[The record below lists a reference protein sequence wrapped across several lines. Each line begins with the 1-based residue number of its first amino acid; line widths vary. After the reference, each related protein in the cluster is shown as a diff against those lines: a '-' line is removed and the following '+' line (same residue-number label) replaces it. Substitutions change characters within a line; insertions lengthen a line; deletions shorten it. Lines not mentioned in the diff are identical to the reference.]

1 MKRFRQFFVCVLL
14 TVSFN
19 VAAVTNFEVD
29 GIGYS
34 SEDGKYATIVSVKD
48 KDYEGEVTIPVVVNY
63 DGKTYGV
70 KSIGDNACKGRTG
83 ITKVTISNGI
93 TSIGNSA
100 FAGCGNLNSVNIPNS
115 ITTIGSYA
123 FSGCYVLSNSIELPQ
138 GIEVINDHTFSGCT
152 LLPYVK
158 IPSSVKSIG
167 EYSFFY
173 CHHLTSVVIPDGTIS
188 VGAFSFCGC
197 ERLETI
203 DFSNSITYIGS
214 YAFSGCS
221 RLSSVNIPKNVT
233 EIDMGAFSGCAMLT
247 SINVDPD
254 NTVYD
259 SRDNCNAIIKKSNMS
274 LVQGCKNTIFPTGVK
289 SIGPDAF
296 YGCSGLTSI
305 EIPKTVTSIGM
316 SAFDNCANLYSVTI
330 PEDVNEIWYS
340 AFRNCISLTDIIIPN
355 GVSVVE
361 SQVFY
366 GCTSLSN
373 IDIPS
378 SVTTINEMAFSNCTG
393 LKRII
398 CRADMPPTI
407 TSNDVFANVGSDV
420 EVYVPCASL
429 VDYMIA
435 DGWNYFD
442 SSNFKCIE
450 DLVNVNESTSEN
462 IKDAISISEKLIT
475 VNGKDPSD
483 IRVYN
488 TAGLPVGN
496 PVPASGVY
504 VVKVGDEAVKVMVK

>member
-1 MKRFRQFFVCVLL
+1 MKRFRRFLVLVL
-14 TVSFN
+14 FAVSCN
-19 VAAVTNFEVD
+19 ATAVTNFVVD
-29 GIGYS
+29 GIEYS
-34 SEDGKYATIVSVKD
+34 SDDGKYATIVSVKD

-63 DGKTYGV
+63 DDKTYGV

-93 TSIGNSA
+93 TSIGKSA

-233 EIDMGAFSGCAMLT
+233 EVGWGAFSGCALT

-254 NTVYD
+254 NRIYD

-274 LVQGCKNTIFPTGVK
+274 LVQGCKNTVFPTGVR
-289 SIGPDAF
+289 SIGPWAF
-296 YGCSGLTSI
+296 GGCKVTSI
-305 EIPKTVTSIGM
+305 EIPNTVKSIGM
-316 SAFDNCANLYSVTI
+316 SAFYGCANLSSVVI
-330 PEDVNEIWYS
+330 PEGVNEIGYS
-340 AFRNCISLTDIIIPN
+340 AFHNCISLTDIIIPN

-373 IDIPS
+373 VDIPS
-378 SVTTINEMAFSNCTG
+378 SASEIGGLAFSNCTG

-398 CRADMPPTI
+398 CRANVPPTI
-407 TSNDVFANVGSDV
+407 TSNDVFENVGSDV

-435 DGWNYFD
+435 YGWNYFD

-450 DLVNVNESTSEN
+450 DLVNVNESISEN

-488 TAGLPVGN
+488 TAGQPVSN

-504 VVKVGDEAVKVMVK
+504 VVKIGGEAVKVMVK

>member
-1 MKRFRQFFVCVLL
+1 MKRFRQVFVCVLL

-70 KSIGDNACKGRTG
+70 KTIGDNACKGREG

-188 VGAFSFCGC
+188 VGAFSFYGC

-254 NTVYD
+254 NIVYD
-259 SRDNCNAIIKKSNMS
+259 SRDKCNAIIKKSNMS
-274 LVQGCKNTIFPTGVK
+274 LVQGCKNTVFPIGVS
-289 SIGPDAF
+289 SIGPWAF
-296 YGCSGLTSI
+296 GGCEVTSI
-305 EIPKTVTSIGM
+305 EIPNTVKSIGM
-316 SAFDNCANLYSVTI
+316 SAFYGCANLSFVVI
-330 PEDVNEIWYS
+330 PEGVNDIGAS
-340 AFRNCISLTDIIIPN
+340 AFHDCISLTDIVIPN

-398 CRADMPPTI
+398 CRADVPPTI
-407 TSNDVFANVGSDV
+407 TSNDVFINVGSDV

-435 DGWNYFD
+435 YGWNYFD

-462 IKDAISISEKLIT
+462 IKDAISISEKSIT
-475 VNGKDPSD
+475 VNGVEPSK
-483 IRVYN
+483 ISIYN
-488 TAGLPVGN
+488 TAGQPVSN

-504 VVKVGDEAVKVMVK
+504 VVKIGGEAVKVMVK